1 MAVSKLSKS
10 RMSKTKTM
18 KSKSKIMSKLAK
30 KAKKSKK
37 SKTSK
42 TKRVM
47 KRIKKTKGTK
57 KMGGGYNLPHRYFGA
72 KPNSNFTQDGDLTT
86 ANPLP
91 ENFFWNSFSPRP
103 LV

>member
-30 KAKKSKK
+30 KSKKSKK
-37 SKTSK
+37 SK